1 MSQRSFSPDWLKQFT
16 DPYAVLGLS
25 VTADEQRVLKRY
37 RAIAKLL
44 HPDSFAQADAASR
57 DLATQLFAR
66 LVSPTYQQIKQD
78 KGRAE
83 HLAMLRF
90 RVRRMSREE
99 TPPPKSAIAQSL
111 LKMSLAN
118 IDVFYEQAVTDLA
131 ATQYSPLDGFESV
144 TQQLGEI
151 NLVYL
156 RLKIGEPIIREK
168 RTGIV
173 SAAAPAPTTFS
184 PAPPPDGEKPSID
197 YAQRHYQ
204 RAQEYVR
211 KGNANLAVREL
222 KDAIKIDPKRSE
234 YHSLLAAAYL
244 MQDLPTMAKVHCR
257 QALKLNPKDPLA
269 LRYAPKLNV
278 VVESPDA
285 PPDAK
290 PGMQGGGGLFGLF
303 ARKR

>member
-1 MSQRSFSPDWLKQFT
+1 MSQRSFSPDWLTQFT

-25 VTADEQRVLKRY
+25 VTADERRVLKRY

-57 DLATQLFAR
+57 EFATQLFAR
-66 LVSPTYQQIKQD
+66 LVSPTYQKIKQD

-83 HLAMLRF
+83 HLALLRF

-99 TPPPKSAIAQSL
+99 PMRPQSAIAQAL
-111 LKMSLAN
+111 IKTSLAN

-131 ATQYSPLDGFESV
+131 AKQYTPLDQFESV
-144 TQQLGEI
+144 TEQLGEL

-156 RLKIGEPIIREK
+156 RLKMGEPIIREK

-173 SAAAPAPTTFS
+173 STAAPTPAAFAPAPPT
-184 PAPPPDGEKPSID
+184 DEEKPAVD

-211 KGNANLAVREL
+211 KNNPGLAVREL
-222 KDAIKIDPKRSE
+222 KDAIKIDPKKSE
-234 YHSLLAAAYL
+234 YHALLAAAYL

-269 LRYAPKLNV
+269 LRYAPRLNIPL
-278 VVESPDA
+278 EAPDT
-285 PPDAK
+285 PDSK
-290 PGMQGGGGLFGLF
+290 PGTQGGGLFGLF

>member
-1 MSQRSFSPDWLKQFT
+1 MSQTSFSPDWLTQFT

-25 VTADEQRVLKRY
+25 VTADERRVLKRY

-57 DLATQLFAR
+57 ELATQLFAR
-66 LVSPTYQQIKQD
+66 LVSPTYQKIKQD

-83 HLAMLRF
+83 HLALLRF

-99 TPPPKSAIAQSL
+99 PMRPQSAIAQSL
-111 LKMSLAN
+111 LKTSLAN
-118 IDVFYEQAVTDLA
+118 IDVYYEQAVTDLA
-131 ATQYSPLDGFESV
+131 ATQYTPLEQFESV
-144 TQQLGEI
+144 TKQLGEL

-156 RLKIGEPIIREK
+156 RLKMGEPIIREK

-173 SAAAPAPTTFS
+173 SSTVTAPSSFS
-184 PAPPPDGEKPSID
+184 PAPPADGDKPAID

-211 KGNANLAVREL
+211 KNNASLAVREL
-222 KDAIKIDPKRSE
+222 KDAIKIDPKKSE

-269 LRYAPKLNV
+269 LRYAPRLNIPL
-278 VVESPDA
+278 EAPDA
-285 PPDAK
+285 PDAK
-290 PGMQGGGGLFGLF
+290 PGTQGGGLFGLF

>member
-1 MSQRSFSPDWLKQFT
+1 MSQRSFSPDWLTQFT

-25 VTADEQRVLKRY
+25 VTADERRVLKRY

-57 DLATQLFAR
+57 ELATQLFAR
-66 LVSPTYQQIKQD
+66 LVSPSYQKIKQD

-83 HLAMLRF
+83 HLALLRF

-99 TPPPKSAIAQSL
+99 PMHPKSAIAQAL
-111 LKMSLAN
+111 VKTPLAN

-131 ATQYSPLDGFESV
+131 AKQYTPLEQFESV
-144 TQQLGEI
+144 TEQLGEL

-156 RLKIGEPIIREK
+156 RLKMGEPIIREK

-173 SAAAPAPTTFS
+173 STAAPTPAAFS
-184 PAPPPDGEKPSID
+184 PTPAADGDKPAID

-211 KGNANLAVREL
+211 KNNPGLAVREL
-222 KDAIKIDPKRSE
+222 KDAIKIDPKKSE
-234 YHSLLAAAYL
+234 YHALLAAAYL

-269 LRYAPKLNV
+269 LRYAPRLNIPL
-278 VVESPDA
+278 EA
-285 PPDAK
+285 PNAPNTK
-290 PGMQGGGGLFGLF
+290 PGNQGGGLFGLF

>member
-1 MSQRSFSPDWLKQFT
+1 MSQRSFSPDWLTQFT

-25 VTADEQRVLKRY
+25 VTADERRVLKRY

-44 HPDSFAQADAASR
+44 HPDSFAQTDAASR
-57 DLATQLFAR
+57 ELATQLFAR
-66 LVSPTYQQIKQD
+66 LVSPTYQKIKQD

-83 HLAMLRF
+83 HLALLRF

-99 TPPPKSAIAQSL
+99 PMRPQSAIAQSL
-111 LKMSLAN
+111 LKTSLAN

-131 ATQYSPLDGFESV
+131 ATQYNPLDQFESV
-144 TQQLGEI
+144 TKQLGEL

-156 RLKIGEPIIREK
+156 RLKMGEPIIREK

-173 SAAAPAPTTFS
+173 STAAPTPAAFS
-184 PAPPPDGEKPSID
+184 PTPPPDSGDKPTID

-211 KGNANLAVREL
+211 KNNPGLAVREL
-222 KDAIKIDPKRSE
+222 KDAIKIDPKKSE
-234 YHSLLAAAYL
+234 YHALLAAAYL

-269 LRYAPKLNV
+269 LRYAPRLNIPL
-278 VVESPDA
+278 EAPDT
-285 PPDAK
+285 PDGK
-290 PGMQGGGGLFGLF
+290 PGPQGGGLFGLF

>member
-1 MSQRSFSPDWLKQFT
+1 MSQRSFSPDWLTQFT

-25 VTADEQRVLKRY
+25 VTADERRVLKRY

-44 HPDSFAQADAASR
+44 HPDSFAQADAANR
-57 DLATQLFAR
+57 ELATQLFAR
-66 LVSPTYQQIKQD
+66 LVSPTYQKIKQD

-83 HLAMLRF
+83 HLALLRF

-99 TPPPKSAIAQSL
+99 PMHPQSAIAQAL
-111 LKMSLAN
+111 IKTSLAN

-131 ATQYSPLDGFESV
+131 AKQYTPLDQFESV
-144 TQQLGEI
+144 TEQLGEL

-156 RLKIGEPIIREK
+156 RLKMGEPIIREK

-173 SAAAPAPTTFS
+173 STAAPTPAAFAPAPPT
-184 PAPPPDGEKPSID
+184 DEEKPAID

-211 KGNANLAVREL
+211 KNNPGLAVREL
-222 KDAIKIDPKRSE
+222 KDAIKIDPKKSE
-234 YHSLLAAAYL
+234 YHALLAVAYL

-269 LRYAPKLNV
+269 LRYAPRLNIPL
-278 VVESPDA
+278 EAPDA
-285 PPDAK
+285 PDSK
-290 PGMQGGGGLFGLF
+290 PRTQGGGLFGLF